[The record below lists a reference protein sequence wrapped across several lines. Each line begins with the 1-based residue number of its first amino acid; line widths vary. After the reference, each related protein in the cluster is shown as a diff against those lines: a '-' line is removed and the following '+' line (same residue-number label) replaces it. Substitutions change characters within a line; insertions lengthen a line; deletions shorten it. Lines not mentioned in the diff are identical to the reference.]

1 MVLCIHHCEFNSCTE
16 FYPSFSPIFPNTFLM
31 ICGHCQSYN
40 TFFTLRITSFNR
52 TSNYFKYMGQTEGGE
67 AKSPVW
73 YALQTFFRKEREVE
87 DFLKEKGYAPFV
99 PKLYRERV
107 DANGQK
113 HRELV
118 PAVHNL
124 LFLPKVAD
132 GKAQVL
138 ALRDCPYP
146 VRIIRKQDS
155 EGFYEIPD
163 RQMVEFRSIC
173 DPDYTNTIYA
183 SREFA
188 DDRPGKRVRVIQG
201 PFKGMEGKLVRYKNR
216 FYIVIT
222 LVNLG
227 VFLRISRWYCEPI
240 KD

>member
-1 MVLCIHHCEFNSCTE
+1 MSLAFIQIGLSVPYRQGDGL
-16 FYPSFSPIFPNTFLM
+16 LL
-31 ICGHCQSYN
+31 GHCQSYN

-52 TSNYFKYMGQTEGGE
+52 TSNYFKYMGQTEEGE

-124 LFLPKVAD
+124 LFMPKVAD
-132 GKAQVL
+132 GKEQVL

-146 VRIIRKQDS
+146 VRIIRKPDS

-163 RQMVEFRSIC
+163 RQMVEFRAIC

>member
-1 MVLCIHHCEFNSCTE
+1 
-16 FYPSFSPIFPNTFLM
+16 
-31 ICGHCQSYN
+31 
-40 TFFTLRITSFNR
+40 
-52 TSNYFKYMGQTEGGE
+52 MGQTEEGE

-107 DANGQK
+107 DASGQK

-124 LFLPKVAD
+124 LFMPKVAD
-132 GKAQVL
+132 GKEQVL

-146 VRIIRKQDS
+146 VRITRKPDS

-163 RQMVEFRSIC
+163 RQMVEFRAIC

>member
-1 MVLCIHHCEFNSCTE
+1 MVS
-16 FYPSFSPIFPNTFLM
+16 S
-31 ICGHCQSYN
+31 
-40 TFFTLRITSFNR
+40 
-52 TSNYFKYMGQTEGGE
+52 
-67 AKSPVW
+67 
-73 YALQTFFRKEREVE
+73 
-87 DFLKEKGYAPFV
+87 
-99 PKLYRERV
+99 
-107 DANGQK
+107 
-113 HRELV
+113 
-118 PAVHNL
+118 
-124 LFLPKVAD
+124 KVAD

-163 RQMVEFRSIC
+163 RQMVEFRAIC

-240 KD
+240 D

>member
-1 MVLCIHHCEFNSCTE
+1 MDV
-16 FYPSFSPIFPNTFLM
+16 
-31 ICGHCQSYN
+31 
-40 TFFTLRITSFNR
+40 
-52 TSNYFKYMGQTEGGE
+52 
-67 AKSPVW
+67 
-73 YALQTFFRKEREVE
+73 
-87 DFLKEKGYAPFV
+87 
-99 PKLYRERV
+99 
-107 DANGQK
+107 NGQK

-124 LFLPKVAD
+124 LFMPKVAD

-138 ALRDCPYP
+138 ALRNCPYP

-163 RQMVEFRSIC
+163 RQMVEFRAIC

-240 KD
+240 D